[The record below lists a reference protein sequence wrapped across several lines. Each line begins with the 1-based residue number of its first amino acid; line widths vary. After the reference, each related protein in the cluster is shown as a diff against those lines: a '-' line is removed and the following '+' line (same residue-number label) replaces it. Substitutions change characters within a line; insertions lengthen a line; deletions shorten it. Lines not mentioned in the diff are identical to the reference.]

1 MKLFYVLIILFL
13 NNCSF
18 DNKTGIWKNISET
31 ENEQNINFKDF
42 KNINVTNQNTF
53 NKTIKIKKNFK
64 FILSS
69 QENPQ
74 DWVDFYYSPNNNY
87 INFQYKDKNKISFQS
102 TRLSRKKLS
111 KNILFKNNL
120 LITTNTSGEII
131 IYSLEKKKI
140 VNKYNFYKNKFKHIK
155 KNLNYILNNNTLY
168 LSDNIGYLY
177 AYNILENKIIW
188 AKKFDIPFRSNLKL
202 TKKELFLADQS
213 NNLFIVNIQNGEILR
228 KIPTEETLIK
238 NSFINNLSLDDDN
251 LYFLNTFG
259 SLYSINRKNYRINWF
274 VNINPLL
281 DINIDNLFIS
291 SELKIVG
298 KNLIISTN
306 NSLRVLNSEN
316 GSTRYT
322 VPIQS
327 TISPIINNR
336 YLFIIS
342 ENNFLISIDIATGK
356 IIYSYQIDNAIAQF
370 LKTNIKNKV
379 NVNFLRIVNDQ
390 IFIFLENSFVLKF
403 DIFGEIKDIFKL
415 QKRINSNLAFINSF
429 MLYVNNKNK
438 LILLN

>member
-18 DNKTGIWKNISET
+18 DNKTGIWKNISKV
-31 ENEQNINFKDF
+31 ENEQNVNFKDF
-42 KNINVTNQNTF
+42 KSINITNQNTF
-53 NKTIKIKKNFK
+53 NETIKIKKNFK
-64 FILSS
+64 FILNA

-87 INFQYKDKNKISFQS
+87 VNFQYKDKNKIFFQS
-102 TRLSRKKLS
+102 TTLSRKKLS

-140 VNKYNFYKNKFKHIK
+140 INKYNFYKNKFKHIK

-177 AYNILENKIIW
+177 AYDILDNKIIW

-202 TKKELFLADQS
+202 TNKELFLADQS
-213 NNLFIVNIQNGEILR
+213 NNLFIINILNGETIK

-238 NSFINNLSLDDDN
+238 NNFINNLTLDDNN

-291 SELKIVG
+291 SELKIAG
-298 KNLIISTN
+298 KNLIISSN
-306 NSLRVLNSEN
+306 NNLRVLNSEN
-316 GSTRYT
+316 GSIRYT

-327 TISPIINNR
+327 MISPVINNG

-342 ENNFLISIDIATGK
+342 ENNLLISINITTGK

-370 LKTNIKNKV
+370 MKTNIKNKV
-379 NVNFLRIVNDQ
+379 NVSFLRIVNDQ

-403 DIFGEIKDIFKL
+403 DIFGELKDTFKL
-415 QKRINSNLAFINSF
+415 PKRINSNLAFINSF

>member
-31 ENEQNINFKDF
+31 VSEQNVNFKDF
-42 KNINVTNQNTF
+42 KNINIINQNTF
-53 NKTIKIKKNFK
+53 NETIKIKNNFK
-64 FILSS
+64 FFLNA

-74 DWVDFYYSPNNNY
+74 DWNDFYYNPNNNY
-87 INFQYKDKNKISFQS
+87 VNFQYKDKNKISFQS
-102 TRLSRKKLS
+102 RTLSRKKLS

-120 LITTNTSGEII
+120 LITTNMSGKII

-140 VNKYNFYKNKFKHIK
+140 INKYNFYKNKFKHIK
-155 KNLNYILNNNTLY
+155 KKLNYILKNTTLY
-168 LSDNIGYLY
+168 VSDNIGYLY
-177 AYNILENKIIW
+177 AYDILENKIIW

-202 TKKELFLADQS
+202 TKNELFLADES
-213 NNLFIVNIQNGEILR
+213 NNLFIVNILNGEIIK
-228 KIPTEETLIK
+228 KIPTEEILIK
-238 NSFINNLSLDDDN
+238 NNFINNLSLDDDN

-259 SLYSINRKNYRINWF
+259 SLYSINRKNYKINWF

-281 DINIDNLFIS
+281 DTNIHNLFIS

-298 KNLIISTN
+298 KNIIISTN
-306 NSLRVLNSEN
+306 NNLRVLNSEN
-316 GSTRYT
+316 GSTRYI

-327 TISPIINNR
+327 LISPIINNR
-336 YLFIIS
+336 YLFVIS
-342 ENNFLISIDIATGK
+342 DNNLLISIDITTGK

-403 DIFGEIKDIFKL
+403 DIFGELKDTFKL
-415 QKRINSNLAFINSF
+415 PKRINSNLVFINNS
-429 MLYVNNKNK
+429 MLYINNKNK
-438 LILLN
+438 LIRLN

>member
-1 MKLFYVLIILFL
+1 MKLFYALIILFL

-18 DNKTGIWKNISET
+18 DNKTGIWKNISGT
-31 ENEQNINFKDF
+31 ENEQNVNFKDF
-42 KNINVTNQNTF
+42 KNINATNQNIF

-64 FILSS
+64 FIFSA

-87 INFQYKDKNKISFQS
+87 VNFQYKDKNKISFQS
-102 TRLSRKKLS
+102 TTLSRKKLS

-140 VNKYNFYKNKFKHIK
+140 INKYNFYKNKFKHIK

-177 AYNILENKIIW
+177 AYDILENKIIW

-202 TKKELFLADQS
+202 AKKELFLADQS
-213 NNLFIVNIQNGEILR
+213 NNLFIVNIQNGEIIR

-238 NSFINNLSLDDDN
+238 NNFINNLSLDDNN

-306 NSLRVLNSEN
+306 NNLRVLNSEN
-316 GSTRYT
+316 GSTRYI

-342 ENNFLISIDIATGK
+342 ENNLLISIDIATGK
-356 IIYSYQIDNAIAQF
+356 IIYSYQIDNAIAKF

-379 NVNFLRIVNDQ
+379 NVSFLRIVNDQ

-403 DIFGEIKDIFKL
+403 DIFGEIRDIFKL
-415 QKRINSNLAFINSF
+415 QKRINSNLMFINSS

>member
-42 KNINVTNQNTF
+42 KNINVKNQNTF

-64 FILSS
+64 FILSA
-69 QENPQ
+69 QEKPQ

-140 VNKYNFYKNKFKHIK
+140 INKYNFYKNKFKHIK

-213 NNLFIVNIQNGEILR
+213 NNLFIVNIQNGEIIR

-356 IIYSYQIDNAIAQF
+356 LIYSYQIDNAIAQF

-415 QKRINSNLAFINSF
+415 QKRINSNLAFINSS